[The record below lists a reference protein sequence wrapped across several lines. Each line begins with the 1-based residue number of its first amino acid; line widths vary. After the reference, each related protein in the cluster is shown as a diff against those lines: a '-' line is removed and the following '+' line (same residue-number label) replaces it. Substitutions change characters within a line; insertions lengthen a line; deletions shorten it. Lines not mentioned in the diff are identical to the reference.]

1 MLASTRATLE
11 SGFAG
16 GVSYEALIGD
26 VDCKPTA
33 DCTDRYGAGMTT
45 ISEVAEP
52 VKAIKPPAP
61 APAPKAARK
70 ETPPPTPRHK
80 NAPEEDREY
89 MRKLN
94 QDLNNL

>member
-1 MLASTRATLE
+1 MA
-11 SGFAG
+11 
-16 GVSYEALIGD
+16 
-26 VDCKPTA
+26 
-33 DCTDRYGAGMTT
+33 T

-52 VKAIKPPAP
+52 VKAARPTPAP
-61 APAPKAARK
+61 TPAPKAARK
-70 ETPPPTPRHK
+70 ETPLPAPRHK